1 MAIEKEKRSEDN
13 KRRSFIAVDKHL
25 IASDRK
31 RVLGPHR
38 SDIWRWASI
47 REQVSRAGNRRLEPT
62 LISQPFQAA
71 MLGKLF
77 SVDRQYDIQPDP
89 LWLDHY
95 ESALRASRS
104 SRMTRLAISICRSS
118 SGSYGVS

>member
-13 KRRSFIAVDKHL
+13 KRGSL
-25 IASDRK
+25 IAIDKNLIACDRK
-31 RVLGPHR
+31 RVLGRHR
-38 SDIWRWASI
+38 GNIWRWASI
-47 REQVSRAGNRRLEPT
+47 RKQVSWAGNRRLEPT
-62 LISQPFQAA
+62 LIPQPFQAT

-89 LWLDHY
+89 LRLDHL

-118 SGSYGVS
+118 SGS